1 MEHILCLFFPQMVD
15 EQDGDAMFVR
25 QPLEHR
31 QVPVVVGVGG
41 IVDWADHLQG
51 VDDDQHGVR
60 VSGEKCFYLFLQ
72 PLANEGTL
80 GTEVDTAWCVLGD
93 LKQPVLNAE
102 DGIFQTEIE
111 SGALPGGHVPHR
123 FSLGHCHGQ
132 PQSQPGFAHLRGARQ
147 DVQAL
152 CKQGI
157 HHKIG
162 QVQWLAHQG
171 CSIHCAERCVVFSH
185 GQFLLILN
193 MKSAHLS
200 ERFRERYFSFHL
212 IILGVLIK

>member
-1 MEHILCLFFPQMVD
+1 MD
-15 EQDGDAMFVR
+15 R
-25 QPLEHR
+25 T
-31 QVPVVVGVGG
+31 
-41 IVDWADHLQG
+41 DHLQG
-51 VDDDQHGVR
+51 VDDDQHGIGVG
-60 VSGEKCFYLFLQ
+60 VEECFHLFLQ
-72 PLANEGTL
+72 SLTDEVAL
-80 GTEVDTAWCVLGD
+80 GAEVDAAWCVLRD
-93 LKQPVLNAE
+93 LKQPILDTE

-111 SGALPGGHVPHR
+111 GGALPGGHVPHR

-132 PQSQPGFAHLRGARQ
+132 PQSQPGFAHLRGACQ

-152 CKQGI
+152 RKQGV

-162 QVQWLAHQG
+162 RVQWLAHQG